1 MANVT
6 ALKKPKKTDERA
18 ELRAAIQN
26 ASAARQKLRGRENAV
41 EMAHRHIDAAHGKL
55 ATTEAAIARAHETA
69 AKRTASA
76 LAAGREPP
84 TSDTMRAAREAET
97 AARDEIAAAQAAHE
111 QLKAEIAGMAGEVAD
126 AEHRVIVEVNKIM
139 AGVLKA
145 EFAEALRLQSALAVS
160 KYKLSA
166 LIARD
171 ERTPVFTRSVAE
183 YRAAQEREAA
193 LEIGDVVFRFLNVE
207 TPIDEPTRA
216 RARETA
222 ASWAAVRLT
231 LRKNSEAELPP
242 PAPF

>member
-1 MANVT
+1 
-6 ALKKPKKTDERA
+6 
-18 ELRAAIQN
+18 
-26 ASAARQKLRGRENAV
+26 
-41 EMAHRHIDAAHGKL
+41 
-55 ATTEAAIARAHETA
+55 
-69 AKRTASA
+69 
-76 LAAGREPP
+76 
-84 TSDTMRAAREAET
+84 MRAAREAET

-216 RARETA
+216 RAARDR
-222 ASWAAVRLT
+222 SVVGGRSLD
-231 LRKNSEAELPP
+231 
-242 PAPF
+242 AP